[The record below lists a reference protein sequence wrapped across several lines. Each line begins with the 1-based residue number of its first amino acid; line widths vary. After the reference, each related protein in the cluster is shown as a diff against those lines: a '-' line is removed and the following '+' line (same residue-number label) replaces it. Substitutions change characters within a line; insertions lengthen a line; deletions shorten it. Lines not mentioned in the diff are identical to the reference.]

1 MKKELKIS
9 AASILF
15 YVAAVVFLGIAVFYI
30 WQTYVMISNYAEAGQ
45 SINISAALDNY
56 FTYCAP
62 YFAYAILCYGL
73 GVVMGK
79 LTNLTHVMSLC
90 LESTQEEKEIEK

>member
-1 MKKELKIS
+1 MADICDDIELCRGWTKRK
-9 AASILF
+9 F
-15 YVAAVVFLGIAVFYI
+15 
-30 WQTYVMISNYAEAGQ
+30 T
-45 SINISAALDNY
+45 AALDNY

>member
-45 SINISAALDNY
+45 SINITAALDNY

-62 YFAYAILCYGL
+62 YSLLWIRRSYGETYKFNACDVFMSRKYARR
-73 GVVMGK
+73 K
-79 LTNLTHVMSLC
+79 RN
-90 LESTQEEKEIEK
+90 

>member
-45 SINISAALDNY
+45 SINITAALDNY
-56 FTYCAP
+56 FTYC
-62 YFAYAILCYGL
+62 AILCYGL

>member
-1 MKKELKIS
+1 MRDTTRRNKKECTERK
-9 AASILF
+9 
-15 YVAAVVFLGIAVFYI
+15 
-30 WQTYVMISNYAEAGQ
+30 AEAGQ
-45 SINISAALDNY
+45 SINITAALDNY

>member
-1 MKKELKIS
+1 
-9 AASILF
+9 
-15 YVAAVVFLGIAVFYI
+15 
-30 WQTYVMISNYAEAGQ
+30 MISNYAEAGQ
-45 SINISAALDNY
+45 SINITAALDNY

-90 LESTQEEKEIEK
+90 LESTQEEKKLKNKYKSCSRMKSMQLFCVICFLLEKGMFLYLFCGF